1 MTLKIFISLLSFSF
15 LAQAQTQNRD
25 SLTIADNFD
34 FRIELNNQFQDS
46 LESPLKENDRL
57 SFSHLE
63 FFELKLEYAVLAKI
77 EVIDSAKPFMMST
90 TTGRKAI
97 YQKYARAHFTLKG
110 EEHFLYL
117 YQSHRLL
124 QKGGYEDYLFL
135 PFTDLS
141 NGSESYGGG
150 RFIDLRIPAGDSLL
164 IDFNKAYNPY
174 CAYNSRYSCPIPPKE
189 NHLNIKALAGTKA
202 PQAH

>member
-1 MTLKIFISLLSFSF
+1 MAFKIFLSLLSLSF
-15 LAQAQTQNRD
+15 FAQAQNKD
-25 SLTIADNFD
+25 SLTIASNFD

-57 SFSHLE
+57 NFSHLE
-63 FFELKLEYAVLAKI
+63 FFDLNLDYAVLAKI
-77 EVIDSAKPFMMST
+77 EVIDTAKPFVMAT

-97 YQKYARAHFTLKG
+97 YQKYARASFTLKG
-110 EEHFLYL
+110 EEHLLYL
-117 YQSHRLL
+117 YQSHRLM
-124 QKGGYEDYLFL
+124 QKDGHEDYLFL

-150 RFIDLRIPAGDSLL
+150 KFIDLRIPKGDSLL

-174 CAYNSRYSCPIPPKE
+174 CAYNSRYSCPIPPEE
-189 NHLNIKALAGTKA
+189 NHLNIKVLAGTKA
-202 PQAH
+202 PQSH